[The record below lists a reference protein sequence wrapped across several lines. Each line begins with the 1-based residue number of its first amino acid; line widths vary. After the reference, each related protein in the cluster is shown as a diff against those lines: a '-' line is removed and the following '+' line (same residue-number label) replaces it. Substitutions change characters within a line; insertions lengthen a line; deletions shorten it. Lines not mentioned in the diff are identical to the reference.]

1 MLGSS
6 MLYKKLIS
14 LYGSSLAGKSQ
25 LSDDL
30 VWHTCPSDALT
41 HFRHYALDALQQCK
55 VYLLDHL
62 AAAYADTLHD
72 ALSKHSSETNFPI
85 MAILGEMKLPS
96 ELVWVEFDDRALG
109 VARYERASPI
119 ARHDDKAVGTG
130 LRGFLIDDRDQAHLR
145 ITMFHDRENS
155 RVVDPICSL
164 LFMKASDGKS
174 DFENGEV
181 ELQQS
186 TVNFRVM
193 CRDTEEVINAKVHL
207 HLVDTGYDF
216 FIPHALFALLDSPDL
231 GGVIPSQAEVFTP
244 KEVKRARKFGK
255 SWITGAQK
263 SHYTI
268 RIGPEAAAH
277 MRERTA
283 RLEFEREAR
292 EERSAPVRHWVS
304 EHERHYRSGK
314 VVLIKGY
321 PRGSGAAPN
330 LATRVMGPKSH
341 ETPFVFD
348 TTDITRNDPGE
359 RS

>member
-1 MLGSS
+1 
-6 MLYKKLIS
+6 
-14 LYGSSLAGKSQ
+14 
-25 LSDDL
+25 
-30 VWHTCPSDALT
+30 
-41 HFRHYALDALQQCK
+41 
-55 VYLLDHL
+55 
-62 AAAYADTLHD
+62 
-72 ALSKHSSETNFPI
+72 
-85 MAILGEMKLPS
+85 
-96 ELVWVEFDDRALG
+96 
-109 VARYERASPI
+109 
-119 ARHDDKAVGTG
+119 VGTG